1 MSLLYS
7 LPVDGGLLYTI
18 QTKGYQMALALYYHR
33 VHPHFLLTL
42 MMMMMVVMMKMLMNA
57 NSSEYLFTHR
67 ELIGTLS
74 AIL

>member
-18 QTKGYQMALALYYHR
+18 QTKGYQMALALYYHLYL
-33 VHPHFLLTL
+33 HCLLTL